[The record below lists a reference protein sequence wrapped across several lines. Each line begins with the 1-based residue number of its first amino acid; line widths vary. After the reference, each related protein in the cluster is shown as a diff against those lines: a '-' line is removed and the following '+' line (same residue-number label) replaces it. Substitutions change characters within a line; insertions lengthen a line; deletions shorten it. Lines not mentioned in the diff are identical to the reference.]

1 MREGDAPVSDFQLR
15 ADYARGIGRAVAE
28 GPAELSWIKA
38 PRPIYDPRMPRA
50 EAPDPVFSLSYR
62 FAEGEV
68 AVGRGGGPQKLSP
81 ALSLVDDP
89 SGAATLGSGGSWTS
103 VSRAFG
109 PVVLDMRSS
118 SGDGRDSSSF
128 GVSRGGDD
136 WGVRLGYSSMADTRR
151 TLGGTLQSRFGGEDS
166 TRLSA
171 MSLEASKDVGRW
183 TLSGEIE
190 AGTARIAN
198 LDVSG
203 LWTSSWSLSAQHKL
217 GQGVI
222 RFSAAQPRRAE
233 GGELAFEAPVFLTKE
248 GRLIYETRIAGLTP
262 SGREL
267 DLETAWS
274 TRLGDMT
281 TFEAAAALSLQ
292 PNHVAR
298 AEAETA
304 FWVSLRHFW

>member
-1 MREGDAPVSDFQLR
+1 VQSVGIADEGGGRRVVEDHRESAGIERQRQRLQL
-15 ADYARGIGRAVAE
+15 G
-28 GPAELSWIKA
+28 L
-38 PRPIYDPRMPRA
+38 
-50 EAPDPVFSLSYR
+50 
-62 FAEGEV
+62 
-68 AVGRGGGPQKLSP
+68 GRG
-81 ALSLVDDP
+81 
-89 SGAATLGSGGSWTS
+89 
-103 VSRAFG
+103 
-109 PVVLDMRSS
+109 
-118 SGDGRDSSSF
+118 
-128 GVSRGGDD
+128 
-136 WGVRLGYSSMADTRR
+136 
-151 TLGGTLQSRFGGEDS
+151 
-166 TRLSA
+166 
-171 MSLEASKDVGRW
+171 
-183 TLSGEIE
+183 GEIE